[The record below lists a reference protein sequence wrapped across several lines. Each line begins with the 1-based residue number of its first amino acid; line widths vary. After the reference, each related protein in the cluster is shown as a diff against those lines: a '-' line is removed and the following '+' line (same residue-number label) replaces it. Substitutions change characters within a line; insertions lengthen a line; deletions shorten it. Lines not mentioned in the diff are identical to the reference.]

1 MCLLHRRQLDPKT
14 RRLMATG
21 NLCLASGLML
31 TLFAD
36 GFGYRHPAIY
46 DGLRFLLI
54 GLAIGLIVWSVRRNR
69 GCASRT

>member
-1 MCLLHRRQLDPKT
+1 
-14 RRLMATG
+14 MATG